1 MNGAWAGV
9 VDAAAG
15 TDGRSSSADA
25 EVSAEPYAVQLVERH
40 ACLGDPCR
48 PQGIV
53 TQFCNVMLAGYY
65 RAPATGAIFL
75 SVVPPIYFCGT
86 CYAFSQKGKG
96 KSHHLSRDSLLW
108 DPSVGDQVCQRCS
121 LM

>member
-15 TDGRSSSADA
+15 TDGRGSSADA

-40 ACLGDPCR
+40 ACLGEPCR
-48 PQGIV
+48 PQGIM
-53 TQFCNVMLAGYY
+53 TQFCKVVLAGYF

-75 SVVPPIYFCGT
+75 SGVPSIFVGPAMLSHKRVKEITPVEQRQPAVGSFCG
-86 CYAFSQKGKG
+86 
-96 KSHHLSRDSLLW
+96 
-108 DPSVGDQVCQRCS
+108 
-121 LM
+121 